1 MHGRESP
8 RQRFVT
14 ALRAEMILRWCA
26 VPSLVGGIRRAQPKN
41 SVGRRIPQQ
50 SLPALRARDI
60 AIDRRVVRRGID
72 HSVLVTSP
80 QAAVPHARECTPGA
94 RPPAKA
100 DELGNASDDLRPGL
114 LAS

>member
-1 MHGRESP
+1 MHGRKSP

-14 ALRAEMILRWCA
+14 ALRAEMIVRWCA
-26 VPSLVGGIRRAQPKN
+26 VPSLVGGISRAQPEN
-41 SVGRRIPQQ
+41 SVGWRIPQQ
-50 SLPALRARDI
+50 SLAALRARDF
-60 AIDRRVVRRGID
+60 AVDRRVIRSGIN

-80 QAAVPHARECTPGA
+80 EAAVPHARECTPGA